1 MENIWLHPLRGQ
13 VNSSKQDGSRQQGQG
28 VVFATNSFTKQ
39 DCIFLAKI
47 LTDKYGLK
55 TPLLASKG
63 GGGCVIK
70 AGFHNQWEISIK
82 KESMEL
88 LVSRWPTPPP
98 RRRRHIFLFYVINIK
113 RKPSLPPSLYIF
125 ILCNK
130 YKKKAG

>member
-98 RRRRHIFLFYVINIK
+98 
-113 RKPSLPPSLYIF
+113 SEEEAYIF

-130 YKKKAG
+130 YKKKALLASVPIYFYFM